1 MGGTQGERA
10 RRIKVIMNADDLGR
24 NEKTNAAIFDLISK
38 GRVTSASLLANGS
51 AFEDAVLRLRDF
63 PRVSFGVHLNLTE
76 GFPLATHPG
85 LAAILNPDGT
95 FRRERIRRLYV
106 DESLRGAVLT
116 EWTAQVEKAVR
127 SGVPVSHF
135 DGHHHTHTAP
145 GLFPTLKALQR
156 RFGMR
161 RVRLTRNIHPPDEP
175 PPWSQC
181 VSKEFWNLGLRY
193 WYRTKTTEGC
203 TSLKVFLRSAT
214 PSTPRMRSV
223 ELMVHPGHPDYE
235 EETRL
240 LSGEWWKAL
249 PFEIQTISYHE
260 LDGPG

>member
-1 MGGTQGERA
+1 MGERTDE
-10 RRIKVIMNADDLGR
+10 RGHTVKIILNADDLGR

-51 AFEDAVLRLRDF
+51 AFEDAVLRVRDF

-76 GFPLATHPG
+76 GFPLTTHRG
-85 LAAILNPDGT
+85 LAALLETDGA
-95 FRRERIRRLYV
+95 FRRERIRRLQV
-106 DESLRGAVLT
+106 DESLRGAVLS

-135 DGHHHTHTAP
+135 DGHHHTHTSP
-145 GLFPTLKALQR
+145 GLFLTLKALQS
-156 RFGMR
+156 RFGIR
-161 RVRLTRNIHPPDEP
+161 RVRITKNIVPPEEP
-175 PPWSQC
+175 LSRSLR
-181 VSKEFWNLGLRY
+181 VSKAFWTLGLRY

-214 PSTPRMRSV
+214 AATPRMRSV
-223 ELMVHPGHPDYE
+223 ELMVHPGHPDFE
-235 EETRL
+235 EETWL

-249 PFEIQTISYHE
+249 PFEIQTISYLE

>member
-1 MGGTQGERA
+1 MGGTPGERA
-10 RRIKVIMNADDLGR
+10 RSIKVILNADDLGR
-24 NEKTNAAIFDLISK
+24 DEKTNEAIFDLISK

-51 AFEDAVLRLRDF
+51 AFEDAVLRVRDF

-76 GFPLATHPG
+76 GFPLTTHPG
-85 LAAILNPDGT
+85 LAAILKTDGT
-95 FRRERIRRLYV
+95 FCCERIRRLYV
-106 DESLRGAVLT
+106 DESLRGAILA

-127 SGVPVSHF
+127 GGVPVSHL
-135 DGHHHTHTAP
+135 DGHHHTHTAA
-145 GLFPTLKALQR
+145 GLFLTLKALQR
-156 RFGMR
+156 RFGIR

-175 PPWSQC
+175 SLWSQR
-181 VSKEFWNLGLRY
+181 VSKAFWNLGVRY

-203 TSLKVFLRSAT
+203 TSLKIFLRSAT

>member
-1 MGGTQGERA
+1 MGERTDE
-10 RRIKVIMNADDLGR
+10 RGHTVKVILNADDLGR

-51 AFEDAVLRLRDF
+51 AFEDAVLRVRDF

-76 GFPLATHPG
+76 GFPLTTHPG
-85 LAAILNPDGT
+85 LGAILKPDGT

-106 DESLRGAVLT
+106 DESLRGAVLA

-145 GLFPTLKALQR
+145 GLFTTLKRLQR
-156 RFGMR
+156 RFGVR
-161 RVRLTRNIHPPDEP
+161 RARLAWNVYPPGDP
-175 PPWSQC
+175 SPRTLRA
-181 VSKEFWNLGLRY
+181 SKAFWNLTLRHC
-193 WYRTKTTEGC
+193 YRTRTTEGC
-203 TSLKVFLRSAT
+203 ASLKNFLRTAASSA
-214 PSTPRMRSV
+214 PRLRSV

-235 EETRL
+235 EETLL

-260 LDGPG
+260 LGGPG